1 MKNDTIQTTGRVFF
15 TRYDVVQISYSFN
28 LKISNTGR
36 QTTTQLQIEICITNK
51 QKKENIVSK
60 QDKGV
65 KMFTQ

>member
-36 QTTTQLQIEICITNK
+36 QTTTQLQSATNINMHNK
-51 QKKENIVSK
+51 QTE
-60 QDKGV
+60 KGKYSV
-65 KMFTQ
+65 KTR